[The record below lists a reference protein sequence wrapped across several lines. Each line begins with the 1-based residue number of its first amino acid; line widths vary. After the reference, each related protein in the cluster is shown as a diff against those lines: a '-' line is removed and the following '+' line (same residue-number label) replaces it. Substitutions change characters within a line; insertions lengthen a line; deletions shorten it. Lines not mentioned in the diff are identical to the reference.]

1 MALSLIDSSVWI
13 DWFRGADSTASAE
26 LAELA
31 RHPLSIATTQP
42 VLMELQAGARTVEL
56 ARINQIVGSFTMLD
70 VDASIDFVRAA
81 DIYRAVRQKGHTPR
95 ALLDCLIVAVA
106 LRRDAVLVH
115 KDADFDRIAEVVPAL
130 QVRSLI

>member
-13 DWFRGADSTASAE
+13 DWFRGVDSKATEE
-26 LAELA
+26 LAQLI
-31 RHPLSIATTQP
+31 RYPLSIATTQP

-56 ARINQIVGSFTMLD
+56 VKISRIVNSFTMLD

-81 DIYRAVRQKGHTPR
+81 DIFRAVRAKGHTPR
-95 ALLDCLIVAVA
+95 ALLDCLIAAVA
-106 LRRDAVLVH
+106 LRREAVLVH
-115 KDADFDRIAEVVPAL
+115 KDIDFDRIAEVVPAL